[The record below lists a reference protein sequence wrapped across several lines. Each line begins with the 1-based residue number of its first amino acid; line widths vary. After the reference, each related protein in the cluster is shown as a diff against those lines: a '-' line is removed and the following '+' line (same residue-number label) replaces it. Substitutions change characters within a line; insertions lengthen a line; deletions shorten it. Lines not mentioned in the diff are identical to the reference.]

1 MVIMDDL
8 HSNPVNIIFFILD
21 FVFSESCINIESE
34 CEINLLL
41 LLLSLISFGLLNK
54 CGKI

>member
-34 CEINLLL
+34 C
-41 LLLSLISFGLLNK
+41 
-54 CGKI
+54 